1 MVKLQVGQITKTELY
16 SHWRETIV
24 EEVDAS
30 MIKMRFLETDR
41 TEWLYRGSTRLK
53 LLYNE
58 LANAE
63 LSRLSKKNRRHNII
77 PRRHQDGY
85 VEYTNEN
92 ETNDDIV
99 TIDSEDEEDFVQSR
113 FPRRKTGG
121 SQYMTEETKPIRNT
135 ARKSTCQLANAQNAK
150 NKDKSI
156 GSFPRDVKSHLGHK
170 DRIRFDS
177 YTRIKY
183 VPHNCNIGCREE
195 ENPDKYRGRNPLLIP
210 MYLGWERQLRNYRK
224 GGPKVMIMYRA
235 PCGRHLRN
243 LLEIQYYLYLVKSR
257 LTIDLF
263 SVDAELEICTYFVAK
278 QILYSN
284 DDITEGKENVPVPC
298 VNCLTD
304 EAPPYVEYSAERFSG
319 RGVFLNLDKNF
330 LAGCSCTDNCQNSAK
345 CECQQMTNEAK
356 TGIKIGDAGYK
367 FRRLTEPIITG
378 IYECNEMCKCGPQ
391 CGNRVVQH
399 GLKVRLQMFKT
410 QFKGWGIRCLDDIDA
425 GMFICVYAGQLST
438 EQGADEDGFHFGDEY
453 LAELDHIE
461 VVERTKE
468 GYESDVTDIEIEIS
482 PKPKLKE
489 EESDYNQSSASRS
502 RYKKKRSPGPS
513 PSLDDEFDNNE
524 TDTKEL
530 PDISTSFD
538 SYPIVPRPLSPH
550 SAAIVES
557 TEIQRKPKLG
567 DDDDS
572 GPKNVARKSVSMK
585 HPMTPLM
592 PTPKVRKFK
601 SVRSYYGEE
610 SVYIMDAKCK
620 GNIGRYLNHS
630 CSPNVFVQNVFYDTY
645 DLRFPTV
652 AFFAQH
658 YITAGTE
665 LTWDYNYEVGSVSG
679 KVMRCHC
686 DARTCR
692 GRLL

>member
-1 MVKLQVGQITKTELY
+1 
-16 SHWRETIV
+16 
-24 EEVDAS
+24 
-30 MIKMRFLETDR
+30 
-41 TEWLYRGSTRLK
+41 
-53 LLYNE
+53 
-58 LANAE
+58 
-63 LSRLSKKNRRHNII
+63 
-77 PRRHQDGY
+77 
-85 VEYTNEN
+85 
-92 ETNDDIV
+92 
-99 TIDSEDEEDFVQSR
+99 
-113 FPRRKTGG
+113 
-121 SQYMTEETKPIRNT
+121 
-135 ARKSTCQLANAQNAK
+135 
-150 NKDKSI
+150 
-156 GSFPRDVKSHLGHK
+156 
-170 DRIRFDS
+170 
-177 YTRIKY
+177 
-183 VPHNCNIGCREE
+183 
-195 ENPDKYRGRNPLLIP
+195 
-210 MYLGWERQLRNYRK
+210 
-224 GGPKVMIMYRA
+224 
-235 PCGRHLRN
+235 
-243 LLEIQYYLYLVKSR
+243 
-257 LTIDLF
+257 
-263 SVDAELEICTYFVAK
+263 
-278 QILYSN
+278 
-284 DDITEGKENVPVPC
+284 
-298 VNCLTD
+298 
-304 EAPPYVEYSAERFSG
+304 
-319 RGVFLNLDKNF
+319 
-330 LAGCSCTDNCQNSAK
+330 
-345 CECQQMTNEAK
+345 MTNEAK
-356 TGIKIGDAGYK
+356 TGSKIGDAGYK

-468 GYESDVTDIEIEIS
+468 GYESDVTDIEIEIT
-482 PKPKLKE
+482 PKPKPKE
-489 EESDYNQSSASRS
+489 EESDYNQSSASSDSDLNMYADSDSDFESSNLRSTASSTYATRS

-524 TDTKEL
+524 TDSKEL

-550 SAAIVES
+550 SAAIVEN
-557 TEIQRKPKLG
+557 TEIQMKPKLE